1 MDALLGFLAFLVPF
15 VVVLISIGSSAV
27 KVVQEYERGVIFRL
41 GRLVGARG
49 PGLFLIIPFIDRMVK
64 VDLRVVTLD
73 VPAQE
78 VITRDNVTVR
88 VNAVLY
94 FRVFDPEKA
103 VVAVTDF
110 VRATHQIAQT
120 TLRSVLGQSDLDE
133 LLSQREAINLRLQ
146 QIIDEQTEPWG
157 IKVGIVEVK
166 DAELPQSMQRA
177 MARQAEAEREKRAKI
192 IHAAGEFEASK
203 MLSAAARVV
212 GKERATIQLRY
223 LQTLTEIASERNSTI
238 IFPVPIELLSMIPN
252 MVKGM
257 GGNDSGSGTEEDDYA
272 APDLDTMLASDS
284 EPQSIAGS
292 EGEQEIVKP
301 QASGLHALNTAEL
314 EEAHRERDRFMS
326 GNIDSAPPSSP
337 SPASAP
343 GTAPIPPPPNRP

>member
-1 MDALLGFLAFLVPF
+1 MDNLLGLLAFLVPLA
-15 VVVLISIGSSAV
+15 VVLFSVAGSAV

-49 PGLFLIIPFIDRMVK
+49 PGLFFIIPFVDRMVK

-103 VVAVTDF
+103 VVAVTDY

-120 TLRSVLGQSDLDE
+120 TLRSVLGQSELDE
-133 LLSQREAINLRLQ
+133 LLANREAINMRLQ

-166 DAELPQSMQRA
+166 DVELPQSMQRA

-192 IHAAGEFEASK
+192 IHASGEYEASK
-203 MLSAAARVV
+203 TLAEAARII
-212 GKERATIQLRY
+212 GSEPTAIQLRY

-238 IFPVPIELLSMIPN
+238 IFPIPIELMSLIPN
-252 MVKGM
+252 V
-257 GGNDSGSGTEEDDYA
+257 
-272 APDLDTMLASDS
+272 LARRDGAGPVLHTS
-284 EPQSIAGS
+284 EPPSTFDTLPVGTPPDQAG
-292 EGEQEIVKP
+292 QV
-301 QASGLHALNTAEL
+301 
-314 EEAHRERDRFMS
+314 EEAEAGAGTPGRRPRPTMDEEQLREYAEEKARFME
-326 GNIDSAPPSSP
+326 GGIRTTHEHEHEPPE
-337 SPASAP
+337 
-343 GTAPIPPPPNRP
+343 NNENK